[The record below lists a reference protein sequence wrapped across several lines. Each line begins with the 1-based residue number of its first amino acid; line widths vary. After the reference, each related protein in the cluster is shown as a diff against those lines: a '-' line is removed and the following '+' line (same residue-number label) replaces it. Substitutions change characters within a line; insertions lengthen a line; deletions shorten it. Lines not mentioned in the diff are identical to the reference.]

1 MNAVLDHF
9 GSIPV
14 EVSGNSPQPKPT
26 DPPGGEQP
34 VVNAGSD
41 TFPLD
46 VAAAWTT
53 DHRALT
59 VAVVNPT
66 DVEQSLKLNITGA
79 NLAGKGTLWRLA
91 STEANGQNPST
102 SDSPVDAIPD
112 TLTLPR
118 FSINVYELQVK

>member
-1 MNAVLDHF
+1 
-9 GSIPV
+9 
-14 EVSGNSPQPKPT
+14 
-26 DPPGGEQP
+26 
-34 VVNAGSD
+34 
-41 TFPLD
+41 
-46 VAAAWTT
+46 
-53 DHRALT
+53 